1 MTRLRAAEKDG
12 SKKICEEISKRRGM
26 EEEEEEEEEEAPEE
40 EEEAAERQASE
51 SGVEPKFSQRCSRLK
66 ESSNPTFT

>member
-1 MTRLRAAEKDG
+1 MTKFRAAEKDG
-12 SKKICEEISKRRGM
+12 SRNICEEISKRRGM
-26 EEEEEEEEEEAPEE
+26 EEEEEEEEAPEE
-40 EEEAAERQASE
+40 EEEFAERQASE